1 MQPQHALIS
10 DTIQRRRCCSF
21 TKNIHIYFF
30 GTTASLESWINASD
44 WKNSFNVLMNG
55 SLLWYMRL
63 LVKVNMATLRKR
75 KLRSMFNIP
84 TTTFGHKLHFEIQ
97 LQNARG
103 EQVYRFVTF
112 VAMNLFQ
119 FILMN
124 FFGEGLLNMRICDI
138 HSDQRACPP
147 LRRQPLDDTR
157 SFKYDLT
164 FYFLVRKQYLCICIF
179 VFAMTVKRRDGT
191 LIRWWWDYLVSKQTS
206 AADFQPAC
214 LPQTI
219 PVAILICICLAH
231 ICLFVNV
238 LPCEFV
244 SVLMFVN
251 THIEVTAEFGSP
263 RRKSCWNWT
272 KKCTS
277 WWNLNCFLFLNCA
290 VDKPDWYYW
299 TSWNWNSRR
308 NWNVWEGAEWEQ
320 TSMRMVGPVKSKISW
335 IRLDAN

>member
-1 MQPQHALIS
+1 
-10 DTIQRRRCCSF
+10 
-21 TKNIHIYFF
+21 
-30 GTTASLESWINASD
+30 
-44 WKNSFNVLMNG
+44 MNR

-97 LQNARG
+97 LQKARG

-119 FILMN
+119 FILLN

-191 LIRWWWDYLVSKQTS
+191 LIRW
-206 AADFQPAC
+206 
-214 LPQTI
+214 
-219 PVAILICICLAH
+219 
-231 ICLFVNV
+231 
-238 LPCEFV
+238 
-244 SVLMFVN
+244 
-251 THIEVTAEFGSP
+251 
-263 RRKSCWNWT
+263 
-272 KKCTS
+272 
-277 WWNLNCFLFLNCA
+277 
-290 VDKPDWYYW
+290 
-299 TSWNWNSRR
+299 
-308 NWNVWEGAEWEQ
+308 
-320 TSMRMVGPVKSKISW
+320 
-335 IRLDAN
+335 